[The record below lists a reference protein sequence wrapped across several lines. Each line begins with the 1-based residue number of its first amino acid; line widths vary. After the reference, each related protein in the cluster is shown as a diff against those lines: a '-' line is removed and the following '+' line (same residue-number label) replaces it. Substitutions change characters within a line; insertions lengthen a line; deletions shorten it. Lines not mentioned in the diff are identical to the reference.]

1 MNILRNSRRL
11 SRTLALMASAIL
23 LTGCL
28 SQLPAPVRKGASNGQ
43 PTRVIAQDGNVHEVR
58 PGDTLLGI
66 SRTYNRTLAELVS
79 WNGLTNPDQIK
90 VGQRLRVA
98 APAGFV
104 APAEGV
110 IIQPIDLSGDAV
122 GTTPALPQLLE
133 EPVGGSVPY
142 TDQAWAAVNPRPQ
155 PIPMPS
161 PTATPSPAPVPAPA
175 EAPPS
180 RPVPWLWPAN
190 GPVIEK
196 FDESTN
202 KGVDISGKPGDPVL
216 ASAAGSVAYSGSGLR
231 GYGKLVII
239 NHDGDYYTAYAHN
252 QTLLVKE
259 GDKVVQGQK
268 IAEMGSTDTDRPKL
282 HFEIRRQGR
291 PVDPMLYLPAR

>member
-11 SRTLALMASAIL
+11 TRTLGLIASVIV

-28 SQLPAPVRKGASNGQ
+28 SQLPAPVRGGDSGQ
-43 PTRVIAQDGNVHEVR
+43 QTRVIAQDGNVHEVR

-79 WNGLTNPDQIK
+79 WNGLINPDQIK
-90 VGQRLRVA
+90 VGQRLRVV
-98 APAGFV
+98 APDGFV
-104 APAEGV
+104 APADGV
-110 IIQPIDLSGDAV
+110 IIQPIDLSGDSV
-122 GTTPALPQLLE
+122 GTTPALPQLVE
-133 EPVGGSVPY
+133 DPVGGSVPY
-142 TDQAWAAVNPRPQ
+142 TDQAWAAVNPRPE

-161 PTATPSPAPVPAPA
+161 PAATPTPSPAPA
-175 EAPPS
+175 EAQLPK
-180 RPVPWLWPAN
+180 PVPWLWPAS

-196 FDESTN
+196 FDENTN

-259 GDKVVQGQK
+259 GDKVTQGQK

-291 PVDPMLYLPAR
+291 PVDPMKYLPAR

>member
-1 MNILRNSRRL
+1 MNDLRASLFLPRSL
-11 SRTLALMASAIL
+11 VLLASAVL

-28 SQLPAPVRKGASNGQ
+28 SQLPAPVRGGSAGE
-43 PTRVIAQDGNVHEVR
+43 PGRVVAQSGGHHVVQ
-58 PGDTLLGI
+58 PGDTLMGI
-66 SRTYNRTLAELVS
+66 GRTYNRTVAELVS

-98 APAGFV
+98 PTADAPAG
-104 APAEGV
+104 EGV
-110 IIQPIDLSGDAV
+110 VIQPVDLGG
-122 GTTPALPQLLE
+122 GTGTVPAQMPELLS
-133 EPVGGSVPY
+133 EPKGGTVPY
-142 TDQAWAAVNPRPQ
+142 TEQAWAAVDPRPK
-155 PIPMPS
+155 PLPMPS
-161 PTATPSPAPVPAPA
+161 PPATPTPAPVPAPA
-175 EAPPS
+175 AATPPPK
-180 RPVPWLWPAN
+180 PVPWLWPAN

-216 ASAAGSVAYSGSGLR
+216 ASAAGSVAYAGSGLR

-259 GDKVVQGQK
+259 GDKVTQGQK

-291 PVDPMLYLPAR
+291 PVDPMQYLPAR